1 MEFRWK
7 DQPVQ
12 IREMGVGPPVVL
24 VHGYPLDGAMWSG
37 VARLLSRQFRVLK
50 PDLPG
55 HGESTIPSDGTLA
68 GYADFLEAILRGLPP
83 PAGLAGFS
91 MGGYAALALME
102 RRPEGL
108 KALALV
114 DIRASADDDAGKAKR
129 DEAIE
134 TVRSAGVAA
143 IADAMLPRLLDPA
156 SLHNRDL
163 VDRVR
168 RIMMRQPRET
178 IEADLTAMRDRPD
191 ATTLL
196 PRISIPTLVV
206 VGAQD
211 ALTPP
216 ADSQKVADA
225 IPGAGLVTIP
235 AAGHLTPMERPGA
248 VARAL
253 AEFFGPALSAP
264 AGSSV

>member
-1 MEFRWK
+1 MANAMELRWR
-7 DQPVQ
+7 DRPVQ

-37 VARLLSRQFRVLK
+37 VARLLSRQFRVIK

-55 HGESTIPSDGTLA
+55 HGESTIPAEGTLS
-68 GYADFLEAILRGLPP
+68 GYADFLEAILRELPP
-83 PAGLAGFS
+83 PVGLAAFS

-102 RRPEGL
+102 RPPEGL

-114 DIRASADDDAGKAKR
+114 DTRASADDDAGKAKR
-129 DEAIE
+129 DEAIV
-134 TVRSAGVAA
+134 TVRSAGVPA

-168 RIMMRQPRET
+168 RIMLRQPRET

-191 ATTLL
+191 STALL

-216 ADSQKVADA
+216 SDSQKMADA
-225 IPGAGLVTIP
+225 IPGARLATIP

-248 VARAL
+248 VAKAL
-253 AEFFGPALSAP
+253 ADLFAAALPLSP
-264 AGSSV
+264 

>member
-1 MEFRWK
+1 MADGMELRWK

-55 HGESTIPSDGTLA
+55 HGESTIPSEGTLR
-68 GYADFLEAILRGLPP
+68 GHADFLEAILRELPP
-83 PAGLAGFS
+83 PVGLAGFS

-114 DIRASADDDAGKAKR
+114 DTRASADDDDGRAKR
-129 DEAIE
+129 DEAIAS
-134 TVRSAGVAA
+134 VRSAGVAA

-168 RIMMRQPRET
+168 RIMLRQSPQT
-178 IEADLTAMRDRPD
+178 VEADLTAMRDRPD
-191 ATTLL
+191 STAVLSG
-196 PRISIPTLVV
+196 IAIPTIVI
-206 VGAQD
+206 VGD
-211 ALTPP
+211 HDTLTPP
-216 ADSQKVADA
+216 SDSKTMAEA
-225 IPGAGLVTIP
+225 IPGARLATIP
-235 AAGHLTPMERPGA
+235 AAGHLAPMERPGA

-253 AEFFGPALSAP
+253 ADFLVAALSP
-264 AGSSV
+264 SP